1 VPPASTF
8 VVRFKYLGEA
18 YAAKQDYQAAISE
31 LQNALAIS
39 KRDVWATAVIARTY
53 ALAGQRRKSEAI
65 LRDMLHGVKNRE
77 DLAIELAIIY
87 AALGENDQAFA
98 CLEKGYQRREGG
110 LILLNVTPD
119 FQSLRLDPRFDDLA
133 VRVGL
138 PRNGEKG
145 RPSSLA
151 NSR

>member
-1 VPPASTF
+1 

-65 LRDMLHGVKNRE
+65 LRDKLHGVKNRE
-77 DLAIELAIIY
+77 DLAIELAIVY

-98 CLEKGYQRREGG
+98 CLERD
-110 LILLNVTPD
+110 INVVKAD
-119 FQSLRLDPRFDDLA
+119 
-133 VRVGL
+133 
-138 PRNGEKG
+138 
-145 RPSSLA
+145 
-151 NSR
+151 